1 VYESAAELLQRLAT
15 EKTRGCIVL
24 DVVMPGISGRTVKDH
39 LQRLGSALPIVFMT
53 GSDEPIQGGPEEVL
67 IKPI

>member
-1 VYESAAELLQRLAT
+1 
-15 EKTRGCIVL
+15 VL
-24 DVVMPGISGRTVKDH
+24 DAVMPGISGRTVKDH